1 MGGGYELREAT
12 EEDAGKVEALARLC
26 QPLRASVK
34 GTYEYLALCF
44 PRYFLLAFSGE
55 QLVGF
60 VVGLPSLAGEAWIYQ
75 ICVHPDH
82 RRRRVGELLMEEE
95 LGRFRSDRFPRV
107 RARVLETNQPSL
119 SLMRKMGLRER
130 GKKGEWVELEREL

>member
-1 MGGGYELREAT
+1 
-12 EEDAGKVEALARLC
+12 
-26 QPLRASVK
+26 
-34 GTYEYLALCF
+34 
-44 PRYFLLAFSGE
+44 
-55 QLVGF
+55 

-95 LGRFRSDRFPRV
+95 LKRFRSDRFPRV

-119 SLMRKMGLRER
+119 SLMRKMGLKER
-130 GKKGEWVELEREL
+130 GKKGEWVELEKEL